1 MVGRVCPAGAV
12 NVLVP
17 LGSLVTG
24 ARITLDALEVR
35 HLRVRRAGAG
45 ESVRLLDGAGGVGEA
60 TLELGRK
67 DAVVT
72 VGLVHRE
79 AAPVPLVL
87 AIGAG
92 ERDRF
97 AWVVEKAA
105 ELGVTE
111 IVPLE
116 TEHTRGVA
124 SRIRDAQVERFRRR
138 TLEAI
143 KQCGATWAPK
153 VREPV
158 PLGAF
163 AAESRTGILW
173 LAALEGGVPPAGVGP
188 EPVTI
193 AIGPEGGLTAGERLL
208 LEAAGFVPVRFGD
221 HILRFE
227 TAALAGAVYT
237 SVARKRGLDG

>member
-1 MVGRVCPAGAV
+1 M

-17 LGSLVTG
+17 VGSLVPG
-24 ARITLDALEVR
+24 ARIALDALEVH

-45 ESVRLLDGAGGVGEA
+45 ESVRLLDGAGGVGA
-60 TLELGRK
+60 GVLELGKK
-67 DAVVT
+67 DAAVT
-72 VGLVHRE
+72 VGQVDRE
-79 AAPVPLVL
+79 AAPTPLVL

-124 SRIRDAQVERFRRR
+124 SRIRGAQVERFRRR

-143 KQCGATWAPK
+143 KQCGATWAPQI
-153 VREPV
+153 REPV
-158 PLGAF
+158 SLEEF
-163 AAESRTGILW
+163 AAEPRTGIRW

-193 AIGPEGGLTAGERLL
+193 AIGPEGGFTTEERWAF
-208 LEAAGFVPVRFGD
+208 EAAGFVPVRFGE

-237 SVARKRGLDG
+237 SIARKRGLDG

>member
-1 MVGRVCPAGAV
+1 VVGGVGTADAV

-17 LGSLVTG
+17 AGSLLPG
-24 ARITLDALEVR
+24 ARIVLDALEVH

-45 ESVRLLDGAGGVGEA
+45 ESIRLLDGAGGVGEG

-72 VGLVHRE
+72 VGQVHRE
-79 AAPVPLVL
+79 DAPVPLVL

-124 SRIRDAQVERFRRR
+124 SRIRGAQVERFRRR

-143 KQCGATWAPK
+143 KQCGATWAPQ

-158 PLGAF
+158 RLEVF
-163 AAESRTGILW
+163 ASEPHPGICW
-173 LAALEGGVPPAGVGP
+173 LAAPEGGVPPAGVGP
-188 EPVTI
+188 EAVTI
-193 AIGPEGGLTAGERLL
+193 AIGPEGGFTPEERWA
-208 LEAAGFVPVRFGD
+208 LESAGFVPVRFGD

-237 SVARKRGLDG
+237 SIARKRGPDG

>member
-1 MVGRVCPAGAV
+1 M

-17 LGSLVTG
+17 VGSLEAG
-24 ARITLDALEVR
+24 ARIALDALEVH
-35 HLRVRRAGAG
+35 HLRVRRAARG
-45 ESVRLLDGAGGVGEA
+45 ESVRLLDGAGGVGDGV
-60 TLELGRK
+60 LELGK
-67 DAVVT
+67 KGAVAVVGEVRT
-72 VGLVHRE
+72 ER
-79 AAPVPLVL
+79 APRPLVL

-124 SRIRDAQVERFRRR
+124 SRIRSAQVERFRRR

-143 KQCGATWAPK
+143 KQCGATWAPQ

-158 PLGAF
+158 SLEEF
-163 AAESRTGILW
+163 AARAPTGRP
-173 LAALEGGVPPAGVGP
+173 VAGRPRGQ
-188 EPVTI
+188 
-193 AIGPEGGLTAGERLL
+193 R
-208 LEAAGFVPVRFGD
+208 AAGGGRRRAGD
-221 HILRFE
+221 DCHRPRRGIHSPRSGGRSRPPGSRRSDSATTSCRFE

-237 SVARKRGLDG
+237 SIARKRGLDG

>member
-1 MVGRVCPAGAV
+1 M

-17 LGSLVTG
+17 VGSLVTG
-24 ARITLDALEVR
+24 ARIVLDALEVH

-45 ESVRLLDGAGGVGEA
+45 EAIRLLDGAGGVGEG

-72 VGLVHRE
+72 VGTVHRE
-79 AAPVPLVL
+79 EPPLPLVL

-124 SRIRDAQVERFRRR
+124 SRIRGAQVERFRRR

-143 KQCGATWAPK
+143 KQCGATWAPQ

-158 PLGAF
+158 PLQQF
-163 AAESRTGILW
+163 AAEPRTGVRW
-173 LAALEGGVPPAGVGP
+173 LAALEGGVPPAGVGGQA
-188 EPVTI
+188 VTI
-193 AIGPEGGLTAGERLL
+193 AVGPEGGFTPEERWAF
-208 LEAAGFVPVRFGD
+208 EAAGFVPVRFGD

-237 SVARKRGLDG
+237 SIARKRGLDG

>member
-1 MVGRVCPAGAV
+1 MVGSGRPADAM

-17 LGSLVTG
+17 AGALVEG
-24 ARITLDALEVR
+24 ARITLDALEVH

-45 ESVRLLDGAGGVGEA
+45 ETVRLLDGAGGVAEGA
-60 TLELGRK
+60 LELGKK

-72 VGLVHRE
+72 VGQVTRE
-79 AAPVPLVL
+79 AEPASLVL

-124 SRIRDAQVERFRRR
+124 SRIRGAQVERFRRR

-153 VREPV
+153 IREPV
-158 PLGAF
+158 RLEEF
-163 AAESRTGILW
+163 AAEPRTGIRW

-193 AIGPEGGLTAGERLL
+193 AIGPEGGFTGEERWA

-237 SVARKRGLDG
+237 SIARKRGLDG

>member
-1 MVGRVCPAGAV
+1 MRAAVAV

-17 LGSLVTG
+17 VGSLVTG
-24 ARITLDALEVR
+24 ARIVLDALEVH

-45 ESVRLLDGAGGVGEA
+45 EAIRLLDGAGGVGEG

-72 VGLVHRE
+72 VGAVRRE
-79 AAPVPLVL
+79 DPPVPLVL

-124 SRIRDAQVERFRRR
+124 SRIREAQVERFRRR

-143 KQCGATWAPK
+143 KQCGATWAPQ

-158 PLGAF
+158 PLQQF
-163 AAESRTGILW
+163 AAEPRTGVRW
-173 LAALEGGVPPAGVGP
+173 LAALEGGVPPAGVGAQ
-188 EPVTI
+188 PVTI
-193 AIGPEGGLTAGERLL
+193 AVGPEGGFTPEERWAF
-208 LEAAGFVPVRFGD
+208 EAAGFVPVRFGD

-237 SVARKRGLDG
+237 SIARKRGLDG

>member
-1 MVGRVCPAGAV
+1 VGGVGAAGDV

-17 LGSLVTG
+17 AGSLVAG
-24 ARITLDALEVR
+24 ARITLDALEVH

-45 ESVRLLDGAGGVGEA
+45 EQVRLLDGAGGVAEA
-60 TLELGRK
+60 TLELGKK

-72 VGLVHRE
+72 VGQVSQE
-79 AAPVPLVL
+79 VAPTPLVL

-124 SRIRDAQVERFRRR
+124 SRIRGAQVERFRRR

-143 KQCGATWAPK
+143 KQCGATWAPQ
-153 VREPV
+153 VRDPARLEEFASEP
-158 PLGAF
+158 
-163 AAESRTGILW
+163 RTGIRW
-173 LAALEGGVPPAGVGP
+173 LAALEGGVPPAGVGL

-193 AIGPEGGLTAGERLL
+193 AIGPEGGFTGEERWS
-208 LEAAGFVPVRFGD
+208 LEAAGFLPVRFGD

-237 SVARKRGLDG
+237 SIARKRGLNG

>member
-1 MVGRVCPAGAV
+1 M
-12 NVLVP
+12 NVVVP
-17 LGSLVTG
+17 VGSLVPG
-24 ARITLDALEVR
+24 ARIVLDALEVH

-45 ESVRLLDGAGGVGEA
+45 EAIRLLDGAGGVGEGV
-60 TLELGRK
+60 LELGRK

-72 VGLVHRE
+72 VGEVHAE

-116 TEHTRGVA
+116 TEHTRAVA
-124 SRIRDAQVERFRRR
+124 SRIRGAQVERFRRR

-143 KQCGATWAPK
+143 KQCGATWAPQ
-153 VREPV
+153 VRDPV
-158 PLGAF
+158 ALDRF
-163 AAESRTGILW
+163 AAEPRTGIRW

-188 EPVTI
+188 LPVTV
-193 AIGPEGGLTAGERLL
+193 AIGPEGGFTPEERWA
-208 LEAAGFVPVRFGD
+208 LESAGFVPVRFGD

-227 TAALAGAVYT
+227 TAALAAAVYT
-237 SVARKRGLDG
+237 SVARKRGTDG

>member
-1 MVGRVCPAGAV
+1 M

-17 LGSLVTG
+17 AGALVEG
-24 ARITLDALEVR
+24 ARITLDALEVH

-45 ESVRLLDGAGGVGEA
+45 ETVRLLDGAGGIGEG
-60 TLELGRK
+60 TLEMGKK

-72 VGLVHRE
+72 VGQVTRE
-79 AAPVPLVL
+79 AKPSALVL

-124 SRIRDAQVERFRRR
+124 SRIRGAQVERFRRR

-143 KQCGATWAPK
+143 KQCGATWAPAG
-153 VREPV
+153 P
-158 PLGAF
+158 
-163 AAESRTGILW
+163 RTG
-173 LAALEGGVPPAGVGP
+173 AARGVCRGA
-188 EPVTI
+188 EN
-193 AIGPEGGLTAGERLL
+193 R
-208 LEAAGFVPVRFGD
+208 D
-221 HILRFE
+221 S
-227 TAALAGAVYT
+227 LAGR
-237 SVARKRGLDG
+237 ARGSECRPPGWAPSR

>member
-1 MVGRVCPAGAV
+1 MVGGRGEMVAV

-17 LGSLVTG
+17 AGSLVSG
-24 ARITLDALEVR
+24 ARIALDPVEAH

-45 ESVRLLDGAGGVGEA
+45 DAVRLLDGVGGVAEGII
-60 TLELGRK
+60 ELGRK
-67 DAVVT
+67 DAAVT
-72 VGLVHRE
+72 VGAVTRVE
-79 AAPVPLVL
+79 ASHPLVL

-124 SRIRDAQVERFRRR
+124 SRIRGAQVERFRRR
-138 TLEAI
+138 AREAI
-143 KQCGATWAPK
+143 KQCGASWAPA

-158 PLGAF
+158 GLEAF
-163 AAESRTGILW
+163 AAEPHEGLRW
-173 LAALEGGVPPAGVGP
+173 LAALDGGLPPAGVGP
-188 EPVTI
+188 SPVTV
-193 AIGPEGGLTAGERLL
+193 AIGPEGGFTVEERRR
-208 LEAAGFVPVRFGD
+208 LEAAGFAPVRFGD

-227 TAALAGAVYT
+227 TAALAAAVYT
-237 SVARKRGLDG
+237 SIARKRGLDG

>member
-1 MVGRVCPAGAV
+1 M

-17 LGSLVTG
+17 VGSLVSG
-24 ARITLDALEVR
+24 ARLVLDALEVQ
-35 HLRVRRAGAG
+35 HLRVRRAGPG
-45 ESVRLLDGAGGVGEA
+45 EAIRLLDGVGGVGEGS
-60 TLELGRK
+60 LELGRK

-72 VGLVHRE
+72 VGEVHRE

-105 ELGVTE
+105 ELGVTA

-124 SRIRDAQVERFRRR
+124 SRIRGAQVERFRRR
-138 TLEAI
+138 ALEAI
-143 KQCGATWAPK
+143 KQCGATWAPQ
-153 VREPV
+153 VRDPV
-158 PLGAF
+158 ALDRF
-163 AAESRTGILW
+163 AAEPRSGIRW
-173 LAALEGGVPPAGVGP
+173 LAAIDGGVPPAGVGQ

-193 AIGPEGGLTAGERLL
+193 AIGPEGGLTVEERWA
-208 LEAAGFVPVRFGD
+208 LETAGFSPVRFGE

>member
-1 MVGRVCPAGAV
+1 M

-17 LGSLVTG
+17 AGSLVTG
-24 ARITLDALEVR
+24 ARIVLDALEVH

-45 ESVRLLDGAGGVGEA
+45 EAIRLLDGAGGIADG
-60 TLELGRK
+60 TLTLGK
-67 DAVVT
+67 KEVVVT
-72 VGLVHRE
+72 VGGVHRE

-116 TEHTRGVA
+116 TERTRGVA
-124 SRIRDAQVERFRRR
+124 SRIREAQVERFRRR
-138 TLEAI
+138 TMEAI
-143 KQCGATWAPK
+143 KQCGATWAPQ

-158 PLGAF
+158 PLERF
-163 AAESRTGILW
+163 AAEARGGIRW
-173 LAALEGGVPPAGVGP
+173 LAALEGGVPPAGIGG

-193 AIGPEGGLTAGERLL
+193 AIGPEGGFTGEERWS
-208 LEAAGFVPVRFGD
+208 LESAGFVPVRFGD
-221 HILRFE
+221 HVLRFE
-227 TAALAGAVYT
+227 TAALAAAVYT
-237 SVARKRGLDG
+237 SIARKRGPNG

>member
-1 MVGRVCPAGAV
+1 VGGGGEAGLV

-17 LGSLVTG
+17 VGSLQAG
-24 ARITLDALEVR
+24 AKIRLDALEIH
-35 HLRVRRAGAG
+35 HLRVRRAAAG
-45 ESVRLLDGAGGVGEA
+45 EAVRLLDGIGGVGGG
-60 TLELGRK
+60 TLALGRK

-72 VGLVHRE
+72 VEDVRRE
-79 AAPVPLVL
+79 EAPVPLVL

-116 TEHTRGVA
+116 TELTRGVA
-124 SRIRDAQVERFRRR
+124 SRIRAAQVERFRRR

-143 KQCGATWAPK
+143 KQCGATWAPQ
-153 VREPV
+153 VRDTV
-158 PLGAF
+158 PLAEF
-163 AAESRTGILW
+163 ASEPRTGIRW

-188 EPVTI
+188 AAVTI
-193 AIGPEGGLTAGERLL
+193 AIGPEGGFTAEERRT
-208 LEAAGFVPVRFGD
+208 LESAGFTPVRFGD

-237 SVARKRGLDG
+237 SIARKRGTDG

>member
-1 MVGRVCPAGAV
+1 MVGGLGAAGPV

-17 LGSLVTG
+17 AGSLVPG
-24 ARITLDALEVR
+24 ARLVLDALEVH

-45 ESVRLLDGAGGVGEA
+45 ASIRLLDGAGGVGEG
-60 TLELGRK
+60 TLALGRK

-72 VGLVHRE
+72 VGEVHRE
-79 AAPVPLVL
+79 VAPVPLVL

-97 AWVVEKAA
+97 AWLVEKAA

-124 SRIRDAQVERFRRR
+124 SRIREAQVERFRRR

-153 VREPV
+153 VRDPVALERFATEP
-158 PLGAF
+158 
-163 AAESRTGILW
+163 RTGIRW
-173 LAALEGGVPPAGVGP
+173 LAAIDGGVPPAGVGP

-193 AIGPEGGLTAGERLL
+193 AVGPEGGFTAEERWAF
-208 LEAAGFVPVRFGD
+208 ESAGFTPVRFGD

>member
-1 MVGRVCPAGAV
+1 M

-17 LGSLVTG
+17 VGSLVTG
-24 ARITLDALEVR
+24 TRIVLDALEVH

-45 ESVRLLDGAGGVGEA
+45 EAIRLLDGAGGVGEG

-72 VGLVHRE
+72 VGAVRRE
-79 AAPVPLVL
+79 EPPVPLVL

-124 SRIRDAQVERFRRR
+124 SRIRGAQVERFRRR

-143 KQCGATWAPK
+143 KQCGATWAPQ

-158 PLGAF
+158 PLERF
-163 AAESRTGILW
+163 AAEPRTGVRW
-173 LAALEGGVPPAGVGP
+173 LAALEGGVPPSGLGAQ
-188 EPVTI
+188 PVTI
-193 AIGPEGGLTAGERLL
+193 AIGPEGGFTSEERWAF
-208 LEAAGFVPVRFGD
+208 EAAGFVPVRFGD

-237 SVARKRGLDG
+237 SIARKRGLDG

>member
-1 MVGRVCPAGAV
+1 V

-17 LGSLVTG
+17 VGSLAVG
-24 ARITLDALEVR
+24 ARIALDALEVH

-45 ESVRLLDGAGGVGEA
+45 EAIRLLDGAGGVGLG
-60 TLELGRK
+60 TLELGRR
-67 DAVVT
+67 DAFAVV
-72 VGLVHRE
+72 GEVHRDPP
-79 AAPVPLVL
+79 PVPLVL

-124 SRIRDAQVERFRRR
+124 SRIRSAQVERFRRR

-143 KQCGATWAPK
+143 KQCGATWAPQ

-158 PLGAF
+158 GLEAF
-163 AAESRTGILW
+163 AAEPRNGIRW
-173 LAALEGGVPPAGVGP
+173 LAALEGGVPPAGIGP
-188 EPVTI
+188 DPVTV
-193 AIGPEGGLTAGERLL
+193 AIGPEGGFTAEERWA
-208 LEAAGFVPVRFGD
+208 LEAAGFAPVRFGD

-227 TAALAGAVYT
+227 TAALAGAVYA
-237 SVARKRGLDG
+237 SIARKRGLDG

>member
-1 MVGRVCPAGAV
+1 MVGRRRPAGAV

-17 LGSLVTG
+17 VGSLVPG
-24 ARITLDALEVR
+24 ARINLDALEVH
-35 HLRVRRAGAG
+35 HLRVRRAAAG
-45 ESVRLLDGAGGVGEA
+45 EAVRLLDGAGGVGA
-60 TLELGRK
+60 GTLELGK
-67 DAVVT
+67 KGAVVT
-72 VGLVHRE
+72 VGEVHTE

-124 SRIRDAQVERFRRR
+124 SRIRSAQVERFRRR

-143 KQCGATWAPK
+143 KQCGATWAPL
-153 VREPV
+153 VRDPV
-158 PLGAF
+158 PLEEF
-163 AAESRTGILW
+163 AAEPRTGIRW

-188 EPVTI
+188 DAVTI
-193 AIGPEGGLTAGERLL
+193 AIGPEGGFTAEERWA
-208 LEAAGFVPVRFGD
+208 LESAGFTPVRFGD

>member
-1 MVGRVCPAGAV
+1 MGGLGTEAPL

-17 LGSLVTG
+17 PGSLVPG
-24 ARITLDALEVR
+24 ARIILDALEVH
-35 HLRVRRAGAG
+35 HLRVRRAAAG
-45 ESVRLLDGAGGVGEA
+45 ESVRLLDGAGGVGEGI
-60 TLELGRK
+60 LELGRK

-72 VGLVHRE
+72 VGAVHWE
-79 AAPVPLVL
+79 SAPVPLVL

-116 TEHTRGVA
+116 TGHTRGVA
-124 SRIRDAQVERFRRR
+124 SRIRGAQVERFRRR

-143 KQCGATWAPK
+143 KQCGATWAPQ

-158 PLGAF
+158 MLDQF
-163 AAESRTGILW
+163 AAEPRTGIRW
-173 LAALEGGVPPAGVGP
+173 LAAIDGGVPPAGVGQ

-193 AIGPEGGLTAGERLL
+193 AIGPEGGFTGEERWA
-208 LEAAGFVPVRFGD
+208 LESAGFTPVRFGE

-227 TAALAGAVYT
+227 TAALAAAVYT
-237 SVARKRGLDG
+237 SVARKRGRDG

>member
-1 MVGRVCPAGAV
+1 M

-17 LGSLVTG
+17 VGSLVTG
-24 ARITLDALEVR
+24 ARIVLDALEVH

-45 ESVRLLDGAGGVGEA
+45 EAIRLLDGAGGVGEG

-72 VGLVHRE
+72 VGAVRHE
-79 AAPVPLVL
+79 DPPVPLVL

-124 SRIRDAQVERFRRR
+124 SRIRGAQVERFRRR

-143 KQCGATWAPK
+143 KQCGATWAPQ

-158 PLGAF
+158 SLQLF
-163 AAESRTGILW
+163 AAEPRTGVRW
-173 LAALEGGVPPAGVGP
+173 LAALEGGVPPAGVGGQA
-188 EPVTI
+188 VTI
-193 AIGPEGGLTAGERLL
+193 AIGPEGGFTPEERWAF
-208 LEAAGFVPVRFGD
+208 EAAGFVPVRFGD

-237 SVARKRGLDG
+237 SIARKRGLDG

>member
-1 MVGRVCPAGAV
+1 V

-17 LGSLVTG
+17 VGALVPG
-24 ARITLDALEVR
+24 ARIVLESLEVH
-35 HLRVRRAGAG
+35 HLRVRRAGNG
-45 ESVRLLDGAGGVGEA
+45 ESIRLLDGVGGVGEG

-67 DAVVT
+67 DAVTT
-72 VGLVHRE
+72 VGEVHRE
-79 AAPVPLVL
+79 NAPAPLVL

-97 AWVVEKAA
+97 AWIVEKAA

-116 TEHTRGVA
+116 TELTRGVA
-124 SRIRDAQVERFRRR
+124 SRIREAQVERFRRR

-143 KQCGATWAPK
+143 KQCGAAWAPQ
-153 VREPV
+153 VRDPV
-158 PLGAF
+158 ALDRF
-163 AAESRTGILW
+163 AAEPRTGIRW
-173 LAALEGGVPPAGVGP
+173 LAALEGEVPPAGVGP
-188 EPVTI
+188 APVTI
-193 AIGPEGGLTAGERLL
+193 AIGPEGGFTPEERWA
-208 LEAAGFVPVRFGD
+208 LESAGFTPVRFGD

-237 SVARKRGLDG
+237 SIARKRGPNG

>member
-1 MVGRVCPAGAV
+1 M

-17 LGSLVTG
+17 VGALVPG
-24 ARITLDALEVR
+24 ARISLDALEVH

-45 ESVRLLDGAGGVGEA
+45 EAVRLLDGAGGVGA
-60 TLELGRK
+60 GTLEMGK
-67 DAVVT
+67 KGAVVT
-72 VGLVHRE
+72 VAEVGSE
-79 AAPVPLVL
+79 AAPMPLVL

-124 SRIRDAQVERFRRR
+124 SRIRGAQVERFRRR

-143 KQCGATWAPK
+143 KQCGATWAPQ

-158 PLGAF
+158 PLEAF
-163 AAESRTGILW
+163 ASEPRAGIRW
-173 LAALEGGVPPAGVGP
+173 LAALEGEVPPAGIGAQ
-188 EPVTI
+188 PVTI
-193 AIGPEGGLTAGERLL
+193 AIGPEGGFTSEERWAF
-208 LEAAGFVPVRFGD
+208 EAAGFAPVRFGE

-237 SVARKRGLDG
+237 SIARKRGLDD

>member
-1 MVGRVCPAGAV
+1 M

-17 LGSLVTG
+17 AGSLVAG
-24 ARITLDALEVR
+24 ARLVLDALEVH

-45 ESVRLLDGAGGVGEA
+45 EAVRLLDGAGGVGEGS
-60 TLELGRK
+60 LELGRT

-72 VGLVHRE
+72 VDRVHQER
-79 AAPVPLVL
+79 APVPLVL

-97 AWVVEKAA
+97 AWMVEKAA

-124 SRIRDAQVERFRRR
+124 SRIREAQVERFRRR

-143 KQCGATWAPK
+143 KQCGATWAPR
-153 VREPV
+153 VRDPV
-158 PLGAF
+158 ALESF
-163 AAESRTGILW
+163 AAEPRTGVRW
-173 LAALEGGVPPAGVGP
+173 LAAIDGGVPPTGVGP

-193 AIGPEGGLTAGERLL
+193 VVGPEGGFTAEERRTLD
-208 LEAAGFVPVRFGD
+208 AAGFTPIRFGE

-227 TAALAGAVYT
+227 TAAMAGAVYA

>member
-1 MVGRVCPAGAV
+1 MGGIRAAGAV

-17 LGSLVTG
+17 VGSLVTG
-24 ARITLDALEVR
+24 ARIVLDALEVH

-45 ESVRLLDGAGGVGEA
+45 EAIRLLDGAGGVGEG

-72 VGLVHRE
+72 VGAVRHE
-79 AAPVPLVL
+79 DPPVPLVL

-124 SRIRDAQVERFRRR
+124 SRIREAQVERFRRR

-143 KQCGATWAPK
+143 KQCGATWAPQ

-158 PLGAF
+158 PLQQF
-163 AAESRTGILW
+163 AAEPRTGVRW
-173 LAALEGGVPPAGVGP
+173 LAALEGGVPPAGVGAQ
-188 EPVTI
+188 PVTI
-193 AIGPEGGLTAGERLL
+193 AVGPEGGFTPEERWAF
-208 LEAAGFVPVRFGD
+208 EAAGFVPVRFGD

-237 SVARKRGLDG
+237 SIARKRGLDG

>member
-1 MVGRVCPAGAV
+1 MVGRGRPAGAV

-17 LGSLVTG
+17 VGSLVPG
-24 ARITLDALEVR
+24 ARISLDALEVH

-45 ESVRLLDGAGGVGEA
+45 EAVRLLDGAGGVGA
-60 TLELGRK
+60 GVLELGK
-67 DAVVT
+67 KGAVVT
-72 VGLVHRE
+72 VGEVHRE

-124 SRIRDAQVERFRRR
+124 SRIREAQVERFRRR

-143 KQCGATWAPK
+143 KQCGATWAPQ
-153 VREPV
+153 VRDPV
-158 PLGAF
+158 PLEEF
-163 AAESRTGILW
+163 AAEPRAGIRW

-188 EPVTI
+188 DAVTI
-193 AIGPEGGLTAGERLL
+193 AIGPEGGFTAEERGA
-208 LEAAGFVPVRFGD
+208 LEAAGFTPVRFGD

>member
-1 MVGRVCPAGAV
+1 M

-17 LGSLVTG
+17 VGSLETG
-24 ARITLDALEVR
+24 ARIALDALEVH
-35 HLRVRRAGAG
+35 HLRVRRAAAG
-45 ESVRLLDGAGGVGEA
+45 ESVRLLDGAGGVGDGV
-60 TLELGRK
+60 LELGK
-67 DAVVT
+67 KGAVAVVGEVRT
-72 VGLVHRE
+72 ER
-79 AAPVPLVL
+79 APVPLVL

-124 SRIRDAQVERFRRR
+124 SRIRSAQVERFRRR

-143 KQCGATWAPK
+143 KQCGATWAPQ

-158 PLGAF
+158 PLEEF
-163 AAESRTGILW
+163 AAEPRGGVRW
-173 LAALEGGVPPAGVGP
+173 LAALEGSVPPAAVGV

-193 AIGPEGGLTAGERLL
+193 AIGPEGGFTREERWA
-208 LEAAGFVPVRFGD
+208 LEAAGFAPVRFGD

-237 SVARKRGLDG
+237 SIARKRGLDG